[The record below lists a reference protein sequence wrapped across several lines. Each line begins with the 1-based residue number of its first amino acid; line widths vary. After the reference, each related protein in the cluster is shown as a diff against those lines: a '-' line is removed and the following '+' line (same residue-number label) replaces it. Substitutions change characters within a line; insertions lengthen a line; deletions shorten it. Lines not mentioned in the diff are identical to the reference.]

1 MRLNATLTKTIMTLC
16 AGAALAVAQA
26 PATPQTGSS
35 AGGQYTPVEKHAGH
49 KEDHGMSSNHGAG
62 VMVNAEDQQFLIK
75 AAQGGLMEVEAAR
88 LAQEKATSNEIK
100 EYARKLEQDH
110 QKANE
115 DLKKLAA
122 AKNVDLPAD
131 AGPSAAKLEKVKA
144 ASGAEFDKQWMKMQ
158 VKHHKQNVNDFQK
171 ESTRAMDS
179 DVRNF
184 ATAKLP
190 TLQEHL
196 NQAQQLEGSSRGRKA
211 EAPAAT
217 PAPAS
222 AAPAAPAATPAK

>member
-1 MRLNATLTKTIMTLC
+1 MTLFT
-16 AGAALAVAQA
+16 GAALAVAQA

-35 AGGQYTPVEKHAGH
+35 GAGGQYTPVEKHAGH
-49 KEDHGMSSNHGAG
+49 KEDHGMSSNKGAG
-62 VMVNAEDQQFLIK
+62 LMVNTQDQQFLIK
-75 AAQGGLMEVEAAR
+75 AAQGGLMELEAAR

-115 DLKKLAA
+115 DLKKLAEL
-122 AKNVDLPAD
+122 KNVELPAD
-131 AGPSAAKLEKVKA
+131 AGPNAAKLEKLKA

-158 VKHHKQNVNDFQK
+158 VKHHKQTVNDFQK

-196 NQAQQLEGSSRGRKA
+196 NQAQQLEGSTRGRKSDSS
-211 EAPAAT
+211 AT
-217 PAPAS
+217 SSSTGSGSSTSSPAS
-222 AAPAAPAATPAK
+222 SAPPAAPAK